1 MSRPPIKAFA
11 VDVDGTLLDSDHRLR
26 AAVKD
31 ALCELA
37 ANDVQIV
44 LATSRGPMALG
55 AVLRPLRLSPLLVCF
70 SGAWVGEIDT
80 ESLTPKRV
88 VLDRRHSAAAAHTIV
103 AKALE
108 LNVEPNVFTVNTWR
122 ARKLTREIILESQ
135 ITECSPVIT
144 SNLLE
149 DADEPSKILLIT
161 GQDESSE
168 VLHVIA
174 DSVQSLSQAAF
185 SKANYLEIVPIGIN
199 KAEALMHLSATLG
212 LELSQVAAIGD
223 GLNDLEMLREVGL
236 GIAMGN
242 APEAVKSVAGWV
254 TSTNNEAGVAQAV
267 RRLFKDGLI

>member
-1 MSRPPIKAFA
+1 
-11 VDVDGTLLDSDHRLR
+11 LD
-26 AAVKD
+26 
-31 ALCELA
+31 
-37 ANDVQIV
+37 
-44 LATSRGPMALG
+44 
-55 AVLRPLRLSPLLVCF
+55 
-70 SGAWVGEIDT
+70 
-80 ESLTPKRV
+80 
-88 VLDRRHSAAAAHTIV
+88 
-103 AKALE
+103 
-108 LNVEPNVFTVNTWR
+108 
-122 ARKLTREIILESQ
+122 
-135 ITECSPVIT
+135 
-144 SNLLE
+144 

-174 DSVQSLSQAAF
+174 GSVQSLSQAAF